1 MDTKKLIALILI
13 GLLAAIYVVN
23 RGMLDRIEL
32 DILITTITASKS
44 IMLLGATAL
53 GVVIGVLLK

>member
-32 DILITTITASKS
+32 DILVTTITASKS

>member
-1 MDTKKLIALILI
+1 MDTKKLIALLLI